1 MPNLISQMRNA
12 QQPMPQQLNN
22 SIQQVRGIMNAMR
35 QSANPQ
41 EYLTQMLGQNPAL
54 MRAVQQGN
62 LQQVAEQMARERGIN
77 LNDLIKQLQM

>member
-1 MPNLISQMRNA
+1 
-12 QQPMPQQLNN
+12 
-22 SIQQVRGIMNAMR
+22 MNAMR